1 MFVERSPVALGAALD
16 LLCDAAR
23 RPAFTPPLFDKLRN
37 VVARTSAKIAQ
48 LDDQDGLLAAAV
60 RDAAMVIASFD
71 KPDIR
76 ANGAVTGTLRA
87 MARLQRITRETVRA
101 RRRAALLLA
110 EPEVASAVPPST
122 DLRQSIPGI
131 AAWDFIGPSAFD
143 AIIACVHDARRRSQ
157 RSPNAGISRLSIQ
170 YGERIIAGT
179 APASALPS
187 CDPAAVPPA
196 GIGLPDE
203 DRDQSSSPAATTLS
217 QLKASLVRGQPFAFL
232 FLQGPA
238 GRQAVRIREA
248 ASAERTDD
256 RARAHAATAIGY
268 DDSQQAFLVVEQGDE
283 EGAGRHATVLLSYAY
298 VTHPVLSQD
307 VWTIR

>member
-1 MFVERSPVALGAALD
+1 MFVDKDPVALGSALD

-23 RPAFTPPLFDKLRN
+23 RPAFEGPLFDKLRN

-48 LDDQDGLLAAAV
+48 LDDEDGLLAAAV
-60 RDAAMVIASFD
+60 LGAATSIASFD

-87 MARLQRITRETVRA
+87 MSRLQRITRETVRA
-101 RRRAALLLA
+101 RRVALLLA
-110 EPEVASAVPPST
+110 EQDIASAVPPST

-143 AIIACVHDARRRSQ
+143 AIVACVHDVRCRSQ
-157 RSPNAGISRLSIQ
+157 RNPNSGISRLSIQ

-179 APASALPS
+179 APAGMLPS
-187 CDPAAVPPA
+187 SHLATGSPTGTGRA
-196 GIGLPDE
+196 DE
-203 DRDQSSSPAATTLS
+203 GRDRASGSAATTLS

-232 FLQGPA
+232 FLQGPT
-238 GRQAVRIREA
+238 GRRAPRLRETTSTA
-248 ASAERTDD
+248 HTDG
-256 RARAHAATAIGY
+256 RALPHAATAIGY

-283 EGAGRHATVLLSYAY
+283 EGGDRNATVLLSYAY